1 MAIIHPEGWR
11 ELKASGAAQREIETL
26 ALLAYGL
33 PADYTV
39 YHGVHWTRV
48 AEGSFAIAGEI
59 DFAIV
64 GPTGKLLLVEQKSG
78 FLAETPQGLA
88 KRAGKRDESVP
99 LLLARNADSLAARL
113 RAVCGF
119 DPVDIESLL
128 YCPDYV
134 VKGAGSAGI
143 DPARIGAA
151 RCTRSS
157 SRRVSTASACTSEAR
172 PKRRTMAAMRGKP
185 RSTCW

>member
-88 KRAGKRDESVP
+88 KRAGKRDER
-99 LLLARNADSLAARL
+99 AAAARPQ
-113 RAVCGF
+113 RRQPGR
-119 DPVDIESLL
+119 P
-128 YCPDYV
+128 
-134 VKGAGSAGI
+134 
-143 DPARIGAA
+143 AA
-151 RCTRSS
+151 RGVRL
-157 SRRVSTASACTSEAR
+157 
-172 PKRRTMAAMRGKP
+172 
-185 RSTCW
+185 